1 MTKRGAADRR
11 PDRAELEKLMSADL
25 RALTAQADRIGRHF
39 ARGHDVSGSD
49 FHALLHIMVAES
61 AGTPLTLAQLR
72 QRMDMSAPAITYL
85 VDRMIDS
92 GHIRRD
98 ADPADR
104 RKSLLRYEK
113 SGMALARAYFTPLGG
128 EVRSAIA
135 ESARSRSG
143 SSAPSFHGNDRSND
157 SVRSKGRPTNQ
168 LVRCQAR
175 PHHGATPR
183 SSVNACATTAHNGLV
198 IRARD
203 RPPQWARRLGWHR
216 GARVAVR
223 PALSRALPQLPCRND
238 ADNSQRYDG
247 RPDGQLSKPQTSLNA

>member
-1 MTKRGAADRR
+1 VTKRGAADRR

-49 FHALLHIMVAES
+49 FHALLHIMVAET

-72 QRMDMSAPAITYL
+72 QRMTMSAPAITYL

-92 GHIRRD
+92 GHIRRE

-128 EVRSAIA
+128 ELRSAIA
-135 ESARSRSG
+135 DLPDRDLAAAHRVFTAMIEAMTAFEAKATKQAKPPATATKRATGRGRGRTSR
-143 SSAPSFHGNDRSND
+143 
-157 SVRSKGRPTNQ
+157 
-168 LVRCQAR
+168 
-175 PHHGATPR
+175 
-183 SSVNACATTAHNGLV
+183 
-198 IRARD
+198 
-203 RPPQWARRLGWHR
+203 
-216 GARVAVR
+216 
-223 PALSRALPQLPCRND
+223 
-238 ADNSQRYDG
+238 
-247 RPDGQLSKPQTSLNA
+247 